1 MTERPLLATNCRPA
15 AELHMDTWTDTDREK
30 KTKEDGGSSQRDT
43 IFHCDQSCLS
53 VEMVYHGKLQ
63 SDQF

>member
-15 AELHMDTWTDTDREK
+15 EELHMDTDREK

>member
-1 MTERPLLATNCRPA
+1 MLATNCRPA
-15 AELHMDTWTDTDREK
+15 AELHMDTWTHGQTQTEK
-30 KTKEDGGSSQRDT
+30 KKQKKMEAALQRDT
-43 IFHCDQSCLS
+43 IFHSDLSCLS